1 MARRSREVLRA
12 IGQAG
17 AFEVVL
23 RGAFAMPVSA
33 AFADRPL
40 EDAIREL
47 AEGHSMIV
55 RHGDPDPET
64 GATAL
69 AEIRVLENPDLAAAA
84 ETAADEPRSRTKRT
98 KTLWRT
104 TASMR

>member
-1 MARRSREVLRA
+1 
-12 IGQAG
+12 
-17 AFEVVL
+17 
-23 RGAFAMPVSA
+23 
-33 AFADRPL
+33 
-40 EDAIREL
+40 
-47 AEGHSMIV
+47 MIV

-84 ETAADEPRSRTKRT
+84 ETAADERMAVADEDTEET
-98 KTLWRT
+98 KTLRRT